1 MPKSTL
7 KILPAL
13 IVAIIAASVTQ
24 PVFGQAPAPTPHE
37 LIFTEDSSTSL
48 AVTSD
53 GSTSGITITFIG
65 GEEWLVDLPFAVTAD
80 TAANWTEPEDS
91 SLFNYVEFIGSP
103 RNRLIVHSDD
113 QRFGFPQQFP
123 LGANGDS
130 VNFGIDLSDN
140 VAVQAVFNDNGDVAK
155 TPDTGTTFSLL
166 GVSLMGLAFLRR
178 KFMLS

>member
-1 MPKSTL
+1 MSKSTL

-48 AVTSD
+48 AVTFG
-53 GSTSGITITFIG
+53 GSTSGITITFIES
-65 GEEWLVDLPFAVTAD
+65 EEWVVFLPFAITGG

-91 SLFNYVEFIGSP
+91 SLFNYAEFIGGS
-103 RNRLIVHSDD
+103 RNRLIVHSDAAL
-113 QRFGFPQQFP
+113 FGFPHQFP
-123 LGANGDS
+123 LGANGTPVD
-130 VNFGIDLSDN
+130 FGINLSDN

-155 TPDTGTTFSLL
+155 TPDTGTTLSLFGL
-166 GVSLMGLAFLRR
+166 SLMGLTFLRR
-178 KFMLS
+178 KLC